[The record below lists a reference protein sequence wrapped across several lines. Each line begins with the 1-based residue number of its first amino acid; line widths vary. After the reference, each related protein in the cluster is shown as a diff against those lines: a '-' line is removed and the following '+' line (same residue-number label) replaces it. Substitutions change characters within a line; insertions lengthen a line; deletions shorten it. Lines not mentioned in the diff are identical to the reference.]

1 MTQPLFRP
9 VRNPV
14 TAFPRIPIALTSKA
28 MNKRTAFVLILGAV
42 GLVGMIM
49 SLGLYLGIRV
59 GKALNAAPTPPK
71 FQDTATVVRQIQS
84 LNQLVSVKFVLEK
97 VVVVEDA
104 KWFGEN
110 RLIMVAHGVAKA
122 GFDLKKLEPGDISTD
137 GNRLTIQLPKP
148 LLTDVYL
155 DERRTEVIERSTGIL
170 RAMDKDLE
178 TEARRYATDRIRAAA
193 IESGILNEATERARL
208 QLTHLAGQMG
218 FQNVE
223 VRVKSP

>member
-1 MTQPLFRP
+1 
-9 VRNPV
+9 
-14 TAFPRIPIALTSKA
+14 

-59 GKALNAAPTPPK
+59 GKALNSTPPPPK

-97 VVVVEDA
+97 VIVVEDA

-122 GFDLKKLEPGDISTD
+122 GFDLKKLEPGDISME
-137 GNRLTIQLPKP
+137 GGRLSIQLPKP
-148 LLTDVYL
+148 MLTDVYL

-170 RAMDKDLE
+170 RTIDKDLE
-178 TEARRYATDRIRAAA
+178 TEARRHATDRIRAAA

-223 VRVKSP
+223 IRVKTPESKP